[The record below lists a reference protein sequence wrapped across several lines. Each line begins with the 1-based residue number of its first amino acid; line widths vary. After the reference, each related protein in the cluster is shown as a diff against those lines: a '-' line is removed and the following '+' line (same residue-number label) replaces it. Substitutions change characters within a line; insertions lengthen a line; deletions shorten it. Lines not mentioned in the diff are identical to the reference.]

1 MDAEKAFELWKEDN
15 DWEKTAPP
23 FRSCMPVNSPHEELD
38 LFATHKRGCCSL
50 MVF

>member
-1 MDAEKAFELWKEDN
+1 MDADKAFELWKEDN

-23 FRSCMPVNSPHEELD
+23 FISCMPVSAYEELD
-38 LFATHKRGCCSL
+38 LFATHKRSCCSL